1 MKKNYK
7 IIILGAGGFIS
18 GNVENFLQKSNV
30 RLLSL
35 PRKKI
40 DLKKKQSIKKLL
52 KIVKEKDVI
61 FFAAAEAPVKNENML
76 LNNLIMAK
84 KMCEVLKKKK
94 PSFFLYLSSD
104 AVYSDTKK
112 KIHEDSLTVPDSL
125 HGIMHLTR
133 EKMFENLIKSK
144 LCIVRP
150 TLVYGDGDPHNG
162 YGPNRFIRLIKE
174 KEKISLFGKGEE
186 LRDHV
191 WINDVSK
198 AISKLIIKRK
208 TGKFNLVTGKIISF
222 DNIAKQI
229 IKVTGKKSK
238 IFYQRR
244 KGPMPHGGFRAF
256 KNSRFEKIY
265 PKFKF
270 KNFNIVSRQL
280 LDN

>member
-84 KMCEVLKKKK
+84 NMCEVLKKKE

-270 KNFNIVSRQL
+270 KLFKEVINNFY
-280 LDN
+280 

>member
-84 KMCEVLKKKK
+84 NMCEVLKKKK

-270 KNFNIVSRQL
+270 KLFKEVINNFY
-280 LDN
+280 

>member
-84 KMCEVLKKKK
+84 NMCEVLKKKK

-229 IKVTGKKSK
+229 IKVIGKKSK

-270 KNFNIVSRQL
+270 KLFKEVINNFY
-280 LDN
+280 

>member
-7 IIILGAGGFIS
+7 IIILGSGGFIS
-18 GNVENFLQKSNV
+18 GNVESFLQKSNV

-84 KMCEVLKKKK
+84 NMCEVLKKKK

-270 KNFNIVSRQL
+270 KLFKEVINNFY
-280 LDN
+280 

>member
-84 KMCEVLKKKK
+84 NMCEVLKKKK

-198 AISKLIIKRK
+198 TISKLIIKRK

-270 KNFNIVSRQL
+270 KLFKEVINNFY
-280 LDN
+280 

>member
-84 KMCEVLKKKK
+84 NMCEVLKKKK

-198 AISKLIIKRK
+198 TISKLIIKRK

-238 IFYQRR
+238 IFYQKR

-270 KNFNIVSRQL
+270 KLFKEVINNFY
-280 LDN
+280 

>member
-84 KMCEVLKKKK
+84 NMCEVLKKKK
-94 PSFFLYLSSD
+94 PSF
-104 AVYSDTKK
+104 
-112 KIHEDSLTVPDSL
+112 PDSL

-270 KNFNIVSRQL
+270 KLFKEVINNFY
-280 LDN
+280 

>member
-84 KMCEVLKKKK
+84 NMCEVLKKKK
-94 PSFFLYLSSD
+94 SSFFLYLSSD

-270 KNFNIVSRQL
+270 KLFKEVINNFY
-280 LDN
+280 

>member
-84 KMCEVLKKKK
+84 NMCEVLKKKK

-238 IFYQRR
+238 IFYQKR

-270 KNFNIVSRQL
+270 KLFKEVINNFY
-280 LDN
+280 

>member
-84 KMCEVLKKKK
+84 NMWEVLKKKK

>member
-1 MKKNYK
+1 M
-7 IIILGAGGFIS
+7 
-18 GNVENFLQKSNV
+18 
-30 RLLSL
+30 SL

-84 KMCEVLKKKK
+84 NMCEVLKKKK

-229 IKVTGKKSK
+229 IKVIGKKSK

-270 KNFNIVSRQL
+270 KLFKEVINNFY
-280 LDN
+280 

>member
-18 GNVENFLQKSNV
+18 GHVENLLQKSNV

-76 LNNLIMAK
+76 LNNLTMAK
-84 KMCEVLKKKK
+84 NMCEVLKKKK

-162 YGPNRFIRLIKE
+162 YGPNRFLRLIKE

-270 KNFNIVSRQL
+270 KLFKEVINNFY
-280 LDN
+280 

>member
-18 GNVENFLQKSNV
+18 GHVENLLQKSNV

-61 FFAAAEAPVKNENML
+61 FFAAAEAPVKNETML

-84 KMCEVLKKKK
+84 NMCEVLKKKK

-162 YGPNRFIRLIKE
+162 YGPNRFLRLIKE

-270 KNFNIVSRQL
+270 KLFKEVINNFY
-280 LDN
+280 

>member
-84 KMCEVLKKKK
+84 NMCEVLKKKK

-174 KEKISLFGKGEE
+174 KAKISLFGKGEE

-270 KNFNIVSRQL
+270 KLFKEVINNFY
-280 LDN
+280 

>member
-52 KIVKEKDVI
+52 KIVKEKDVV

-84 KMCEVLKKKK
+84 NMCEVLKKKK

-198 AISKLIIKRK
+198 TISKLIIKRK

-238 IFYQRR
+238 IFYQKR

-270 KNFNIVSRQL
+270 KLFKEVINNFY
-280 LDN
+280 

>member
-18 GNVENFLQKSNV
+18 GHVENLLQKSNV
-30 RLLSL
+30 RLLPL

-61 FFAAAEAPVKNENML
+61 FFAAAEAPVKNETML

-84 KMCEVLKKKK
+84 NMCEVLKKKK

-270 KNFNIVSRQL
+270 KLFKEVINNFY
-280 LDN
+280 

>member
-7 IIILGAGGFIS
+7 IIILGSGGFIS
-18 GNVENFLQKSNV
+18 GNVESFLQKSNV

-84 KMCEVLKKKK
+84 NMCEVLKKKK

-162 YGPNRFIRLIKE
+162 YGPNRFIRSIKE

>member
-84 KMCEVLKKKK
+84 NMCEVLKKKK

-112 KIHEDSLTVPDSL
+112 RIYEDSLTVPDSL

-270 KNFNIVSRQL
+270 KLFKEVINNFY
-280 LDN
+280 

>member
-35 PRKKI
+35 PKKKI

-84 KMCEVLKKKK
+84 NMCEVLKKKK
-94 PSFFLYLSSD
+94 SSFFLYLSSD

-270 KNFNIVSRQL
+270 KLFKEVINNFY
-280 LDN
+280 

>member
-84 KMCEVLKKKK
+84 NMCEVLKKKK

-244 KGPMPHGGFRAF
+244 EGPMPHGGFRAF

-270 KNFNIVSRQL
+270 KLFKEVINNFY
-280 LDN
+280 

>member
-76 LNNLIMAK
+76 LKNLIMAK
-84 KMCEVLKKKK
+84 NMCEVLKKKK
-94 PSFFLYLSSD
+94 SSFFLYLSSD

-270 KNFNIVSRQL
+270 KLFKEVINNFY
-280 LDN
+280 

>member
-84 KMCEVLKKKK
+84 NMCEGLKKKK

-238 IFYQRR
+238 IFYQKR

-270 KNFNIVSRQL
+270 KLFKEVINNFY
-280 LDN
+280 

>member
-1 MKKNYK
+1 M
-7 IIILGAGGFIS
+7 
-18 GNVENFLQKSNV
+18 
-30 RLLSL
+30 
-35 PRKKI
+35 
-40 DLKKKQSIKKLL
+40 
-52 KIVKEKDVI
+52 I

-84 KMCEVLKKKK
+84 NMCEVLKKKK

-238 IFYQRR
+238 IFYQKR

-270 KNFNIVSRQL
+270 KLFKEVINNFY
-280 LDN
+280 